1 MNLQLLKASTADA
14 VTLVGI
20 SKHAFDT
27 DVEVGGSFVGGPPGY
42 SSLPF
47 HTKMARMNYLY
58 KLVDDDGLT
67 VGGAVLFPKEAE
79 LNIGRIFVAPEH
91 FRKGYGIF
99 MMQQIEAMFPDVKV
113 FTLDTPVWNIRTNA
127 FYRKLGYTEIRR
139 DSDFVYY
146 EKRALRAGD

>member
-1 MNLQLLKASTADA
+1 MSLQFLKASTADA
-14 VTLVGI
+14 VSLVAI

-27 DVEVGGSFVGGPPGY
+27 DVEVGGSCVGGPPGY
-42 SSLPF
+42 NSLPF
-47 HTKMARMNYLY
+47 HTKMARMNCLY
-58 KLVDDDGLT
+58 KLVDAAGLI
-67 VGGAVLFPKEAE
+67 VGGAVLFVKDKEM
-79 LNIGRIFVAPEH
+79 NVGRIFVAPEH

-113 FTLDTPVWNIRTNA
+113 FTLDTPIWNARTNR
-127 FYRKLGYTEIRR
+127 FYHKLGYTEVRR